1 MEDFENFHLYDK
13 KIPTWYQQLTWLL
26 LPGTLDS
33 HGQGDPEHALRDPPL
48 TDPRPVL

>member
-1 MEDFENFHLYDK
+1 MTK

-33 HGQGDPEHALRDPPL
+33 HGQGDPEHTLRDPPL
-48 TDPRPVL
+48 PDPRPVL

>member
-1 MEDFENFHLYDK
+1 MEYFENFHLYDK

-48 TDPRPVL
+48 PDPRPVL